1 MKNLAR
7 EAQSR
12 RSGGARSASIESF
25 PAREAL
31 SICPRP
37 RGRPRSRTTAVSLGA
52 DALHVADLAQL
63 RSAMVAARAA
73 SKTQVLVIDTTHE
86 RTTGDG
92 GCWWDVAVPEVSSRA
107 EVGAARAAYEAARK
121 ERQP

>member
-1 MKNLAR
+1 MLDRCGAPGHPAAPVDFALHAR
-7 EAQSR
+7 
-12 RSGGARSASIESF
+12 
-25 PAREAL
+25 
-31 SICPRP
+31 
-37 RGRPRSRTTAVSLGA
+37 SLGA